1 MQILALSS
9 TKTQVAPDEERIC
22 DGLCISPSILLGLWE
37 ICINKR
43 GIFGSFR
50 WIIPNCVDWRQKKKI
65 LGEMGIRISKSL
77 KIFALVVC
85 MIAMGVNLS
94 IYAQIDSTSAASLSL
109 DSLLNMR
116 ISSVSKYE
124 QTTSEAPA
132 SVTIIAKEDI
142 LSFGYDNLA
151 ELLNAVRD
159 LYLSDDRNYA
169 YLGIRGF
176 SRPTDFNNRIAI
188 MVNGVLLNENIWGQ
202 GPIGSDIYGLNLDD
216 VERVEVIR
224 GPSSALYGNFP
235 ILGMINVVTQTGR
248 SLDGAKASVEQ
259 GSYGKWQGS
268 AAVGKLLKNGLDFNV
283 GLRLGRTGGQNL
295 YYKEYDDS
303 TNNNGI
309 ADHRNATQYYGIHGL
324 VSYRNFTFKVL
335 HTWRNIGVPTGAY
348 RSLFND
354 PRTRTIDSYSFADL
368 SYERELSSKVAVQ
381 GRLWVNQFHFIG
393 DFPYD
398 SLSGGVQREA
408 TLTLKGC
415 AEARLRWDVTANNRI
430 MVGGEFNHHYRAQY
444 TLKYTNRQ
452 VFDQNF
458 PFSTFGFYLQNEYQ
472 PLEQLT
478 ITAGFRYDRLYLG
491 RNALTPRLAV
501 NFAPDK
507 NTMIKALYGVAFRA
521 PTIYEVNVG
530 FDGYILPNYN
540 LRPELIQ
547 NLELLCEHRFSKR
560 YYGVVSAYSY
570 RLVNVIEQTNAGG
583 ALLQFQNILSTGGYG
598 ASAEFNGRF
607 ESGMHFYSNYSFVV
621 ARNLLDDKWLS
632 NSPRHMAKL
641 GVAIPLPLNLQ
652 LSPEIVIQS
661 ARRTVYDTQ
670 TNPFVLANVNLLFT
684 PNFSGKASGLN
695 RFQLAFKVRNV
706 LNTDY
711 RYPGGFE
718 HLQPAI
724 QQNGINYNLKLM
736 VNLF

>member
-1 MQILALSS
+1 MLNRLLGQTLGCCLLALGLGIA
-9 TKTQVAPDEERIC
+9 QV
-22 DGLCISPSILLGLWE
+22 GT
-37 ICINKR
+37 
-43 GIFGSFR
+43 
-50 WIIPNCVDWRQKKKI
+50 
-65 LGEMGIRISKSL
+65 
-77 KIFALVVC
+77 
-85 MIAMGVNLS
+85 
-94 IYAQIDSTSAASLSL
+94 AQIDSSGLDLLSL

-124 QTTSEAPA
+124 QTTSEAAA

-151 ELLNAVRD
+151 ELLTAVRD
-159 LYLSDDRNYA
+159 LYISDDRNYA

-202 GPIGSDIYGLNLDD
+202 GPIGSDLYGLNLDD

-224 GPSSALYGNFP
+224 GPASSLYGNFP
-235 ILGMINVVTQTGR
+235 ILGMINVVTQSGR

-283 GLRLGRTGGQNL
+283 GLRVGRTGGQNL
-295 YYKEYDDS
+295 YYAEYDDS
-303 TNNNGI
+303 TTNNGI
-309 ADHRNATQYYGIHGL
+309 ADHRNASQYYGIHGL
-324 VSYRNFTFKVL
+324 VAYKNFTFKVL
-335 HTWRNIGVPTGAY
+335 HTWRDIGVPTGAY
-348 RSLFND
+348 GSLFND
-354 PRTRTIDSYSFADL
+354 PRTHTIDSYSFADL
-368 SYERELSSKVAVQ
+368 SYERELSAKVSLQ
-381 GRLWVNQFHFIG
+381 GRAWVNRFNFIG
-393 DFPYD
+393 EFPYD
-398 SLSGGVQREA
+398 SITGGVQREA
-408 TLTLKGC
+408 THTLKGC
-415 AEARLRWDVTANNRI
+415 AEARLRWDVTSNNRV
-430 MVGGEFNHHYRAQY
+430 MVGGEFNHHFQAQY
-444 TLKYTNRQ
+444 ALQYTNRQ

-458 PFSTFGFYLQNEYQ
+458 PFSTFGFYFQNEYQ

-478 ITAGFRYDRLYLG
+478 ITAGLRYDRLYLG

-501 NFAPDK
+501 NFAPHK

-530 FDGYILPNYN
+530 FDGFILPNYN

-547 NLELLCEHRFSKR
+547 NLELLCEQRFSKR
-560 YYGVVSAYSY
+560 YYGVVSVYTN
-570 RLVNVIEQTNAGG
+570 RLVNVIEQISAGG
-583 ALLQFQNILSTGGYG
+583 ALLQFQNVLSTGGFG

-607 ESGMHFYSNYSFVV
+607 ESGMHFYSNYGFVMM
-621 ARNLLDDKWLS
+621 RNLLDDKWLS
-632 NSPRHMAKL
+632 NSPQHMVKL

-652 LSPEIVIQS
+652 LSPEVVVQS
-661 ARRTVYDTQ
+661 ARLTVYNTQ
-670 TNPFVLANVNLLFT
+670 TSPFVLANVNLLFS
-684 PNFSGKASGLN
+684 PNFGGKASGLN
-695 RFQLAFKVRNV
+695 RLQLAFKVRNV

-711 RYPGGFE
+711 RYPGGNE